1 MAVLTAFFVMGGA
14 FASWVARIPAI
25 QQRLA
30 MNEAVLGVVLLG
42 IALGALLGMPLTGG
56 LAARFGSRQVT
67 RGATL
72 AYCAALLVP
81 ALMPNPAW
89 LMLALILFGA
99 SGGIMN
105 IAMNMQAVAVEHRYG
120 RPIMSSFH
128 ASYSLGG
135 MTGAYLSGRVAA
147 LGVSPQLHLIGA
159 AVILGIIGM
168 SATHWLLPSS
178 IDRLGQ
184 AADSAVK
191 APKFSLPTRAV
202 LGLGALA
209 TCIMLGEGSMAD
221 WGTVYLRRV
230 LGASEATAANGYA
243 AFSLMMTVGRLA
255 GDRVNQRLGALT
267 LTRCGGA
274 MSAAGL
280 GAALLLADPTIALI
294 GFGCVGAGLAALVP
308 IVYSASERQ
317 GLAPGVG
324 LASVNTMGYL
334 GFLGGPPVIG
344 LVSEMTSL
352 RFGLGLVVAANAM
365 TILLARAVNRTGRLD
380 PRAELAEPA
389 P

>member
-67 RGATL
+67 RW
-72 AYCAALLVP
+72 AALAHCAVLMLP

-89 LMLALILFGA
+89 LLWALILFGA

-105 IAMNMQAVAVEHRYG
+105 IAMNMQAVAVEGRYG

-128 ASYSLGG
+128 ACYSLGG
-135 MTGAYLSGRVAA
+135 MIGAYVGGKVAA
-147 LGVSPQLHLIGA
+147 LGISPQLHLVGA

-168 SATHWLLPSS
+168 SATRWLLPSS

-184 AADSAVK
+184 EADPAAK

-202 LGLGALA
+202 LGLGVLA

-230 LGASEATAANGYA
+230 LGASETTAANGYA
-243 AFSLMMTVGRLA
+243 AFSLMMAAGRLA
-255 GDRVNQRLGALT
+255 GDWVNQRLGAVT

-294 GFGCVGAGLAALVP
+294 GFGCVGVSLAALVP

-334 GFLGGPPVIG
+334 GFLSGPPMIG

-352 RFGLGLVVAANAM
+352 RFGLGLVVVANAM
-365 TILLARAVNRTGRLD
+365 IILLARAVNREGLIETRREL
-380 PRAELAEPA
+380 AELAH
-389 P
+389 

>member
-1 MAVLTAFFVMGGA
+1 MGGA

-25 QQRLA
+25 QQKLA
-30 MNEAVLGVVLLG
+30 MNEAVLGIVLLG
-42 IALGALLGMPLTGG
+42 IAMGALLGMPLTGG

-89 LMLALILFGA
+89 LMWALILFGA

-105 IAMNMQAVAVEHRYG
+105 IAMNMQAVAVEHRY
-120 RPIMSSFH
+120 RYPIMSSFH

-135 MTGAYLSGRVAA
+135 MTGAYLGGRIAA
-147 LGVSPQLHLIGA
+147 LGVSPQLHLVGA

-184 AADSAVK
+184 EDNLAVK

-209 TCIMLGEGSMAD
+209 TCVMLGEGSMAD
-221 WGTVYLRRV
+221 WGTVYLQRV

-243 AFSLMMTVGRLA
+243 AFSLMMTAGRLA
-255 GDRVNQRLGALT
+255 GDWVNKRLGAVT

-334 GFLGGPPVIG
+334 GFLGGPPMIG

-352 RFGLGLVVAANAM
+352 RFGLGLVVVANAM
-365 TILLARAVNRTGRLD
+365 IILLARAVNRAGRIET
-380 PRAELAEPA
+380 RGELIESAQ
-389 P
+389 

>member
-1 MAVLTAFFVMGGA
+1 MGGA

-30 MNEAVLGVVLLG
+30 VNEAVLGIVLLG
-42 IALGALLGMPLTGG
+42 MALGALLGMPLTSG
-56 LAARFGSRQVT
+56 LAARFGSRKVT

-81 ALMPNPAW
+81 ALMPNPVW
-89 LMLALILFGA
+89 LMWALILFGA

-105 IAMNMQAVAVEHRYG
+105 IAMNMQAVAVEHGYG
-120 RPIMSSFH
+120 RSIMSSFH

-135 MTGAYLSGRVAA
+135 MTGAYLSGIVAA
-147 LGVSPQLHLIGA
+147 LGVSPQLHLVGA
-159 AVILGIIGM
+159 AIILGIIGM

-184 AADSAVK
+184 EDDPAVK
-191 APKFSLPTRAV
+191 TPKFSLPTRAV

-209 TCIMLGEGSMAD
+209 TCVMLGEGSMAD

-230 LGASEATAANGYA
+230 LGASEATAANGFA

-255 GDRVNQRLGALT
+255 GDWVNQRLGAVT

-334 GFLGGPPVIG
+334 GFLSGPPMIG

-352 RFGLGLVVAANAM
+352 RFGLGLVVVANAM
-365 TILLARAVNRTGRLD
+365 IILLARAVNTTGRIET
-380 PRAELAEPA
+380 RGELIESAH
-389 P
+389 

>member
-1 MAVLTAFFVMGGA
+1 MGGA

-42 IALGALLGMPLTGG
+42 IALGALVGMPLTGG

-81 ALMPNPAW
+81 ALMPNPVW

-135 MTGAYLSGRVAA
+135 MTGAYLSGRLAA
-147 LGVSPQLHLIGA
+147 LDISPQLHLVGA
-159 AVILGIIGM
+159 AIILGIIGM

-184 AADSAVK
+184 EDNFAVK

-209 TCIMLGEGSMAD
+209 TCVMLGEGSMAD

-243 AFSLMMTVGRLA
+243 AFSLMMTAGRLT
-255 GDRVNQRLGALT
+255 GDWVNQRLGAVT

-274 MSAAGL
+274 MSATGL

-334 GFLGGPPVIG
+334 GFLSGPPMIG

-352 RFGLGLVVAANAM
+352 RFGLGLVVVANVM
-365 TILLARAVNRTGRLD
+365 IILLARAVNSTGRIET
-380 PRAELAEPA
+380 RRELIEPA
-389 P
+389 H